1 MTAAWVASLIFL
13 ITFVALMTDWAHHT
27 IVAWIGAAAM
37 MAAGLL
43 LGFYSQEQA
52 LAAIDFNT
60 LGLFLGM
67 MLLMAMLG
75 KTGVFEYL
83 AIQAGQRSG
92 GDPWRLLLLLGGLT
106 ALVSMFLN
114 NLTVIIL
121 MAPVTLLVANKL
133 RINPVPLLM
142 GEAMLSNIGGTA
154 TLIGDPPNTMIG
166 SAAGFTFNH
175 FLWVLLPIV
184 IVAYFPTLW
193 AIRWVFAEDL
203 RQCSHQLDEL
213 NALRPADSIRDAPAL
228 MKLLLVLGVVLVLFV
243 LQGSLPL
250 TLWYITFLGVG
261 LAMIWVRPNPEETLK
276 EIEWSTLL
284 FFTCLFVIVGGLEA
298 AGVMKLA
305 AGILRDFTGS
315 HLLLAAVLLIWVAA
329 LLTAIIDN
337 IPFVVAMIPIL
348 KSLGAEG
355 LSVEP
360 LWWALALGAGFGGN
374 GTPIGASANI
384 LVIALSKRA
393 GHQITFR
400 TWVRCGAFATV
411 VSCAVGTAVFL
422 IIFGL
427 LKTL

>member
-1 MTAAWVASLIFL
+1 LTAAWVASLIFL

-27 IVAWIGAAAM
+27 IVAWIGAVAM
-37 MAAGLL
+37 VAAGLL
-43 LGFYSQEQA
+43 LEFYSQEQA
-52 LAAIDFNT
+52 LTAIDFNT
-60 LGLFLGM
+60 LGLLLGM
-67 MLLMAMLG
+67 MLLIAMLG

-92 GDPWRLLLLLGGLT
+92 GDPWRLLLLLCGLT
-106 ALVSMFLN
+106 AFVSMFLN

-166 SAAGFTFNH
+166 SAAGFTFNQ

-193 AIRWVFAEDL
+193 TIRWVFAEDL
-203 RQCSHQLDEL
+203 RQRSNQLDAL
-213 NALRPADSIRDAPAL
+213 NTLRPADSISDAPAL
-228 MKLLLVLGVVLVLFV
+228 NKLLLIVGVVLVLFV

-250 TLWYITFLGVG
+250 TLWYIAFLGVG
-261 LAMIWVRPNPEETLK
+261 LAMVWVRPNPEETLK

-305 AGILRDFTGS
+305 AGMLRDFTGS

-329 LLTAIIDN
+329 LLSAVIDN

-348 KSLGAEG
+348 KSLDAEG
-355 LSVEP
+355 LAVEP

-384 LVIALSKRA
+384 LVLALSKRA
-393 GHQITFR
+393 GYPIAFR
-400 TWVRCGAFATV
+400 TWVRCGAFVTV

-427 LKTL
+427 LKR

>member
-1 MTAAWVASLIFL
+1 MTAAWVATAIFAVTFL
-13 ITFVALMTDWAHHT
+13 AITADWAHHT
-27 IVAWIGAAAM
+27 IAAWTGAVAM
-37 MAAGLL
+37 VAAGLFM
-43 LGFYSQEQA
+43 GFYSQEQA

-60 LGLFLGM
+60 LGLLLGM
-67 MLLMAMLG
+67 MLLMAMLS

-83 AIQAGQRSG
+83 AILAGQRSG

-106 ALVSMFLN
+106 AVVSMFLN

-121 MAPVTLLVANKL
+121 VAPVTLLVADRL
-133 RINPVPLLM
+133 GLNPIPLIM

-154 TLIGDPPNTMIG
+154 TLIGDPPNTMIA
-166 SAAGFTFNH
+166 SAAGFTFNQ

-184 IVAYFPTLW
+184 IVAYLPTLW
-193 AIRWVFAEDL
+193 TIRWVFAEEF
-203 RQCSHQLDEL
+203 RQRSSQFHTL
-213 NALRPADSIRDAPAL
+213 NALRPADSIKDVVAL
-228 MKLLLVLGVVLVLFV
+228 KKLLLVLSLVLVLFV
-243 LQGSLPL
+243 LQGSWAL
-250 TLWYITFLGVG
+250 TPWYVAFLGVG
-261 LAMIWVRPNPEETLK
+261 LAMAWVRPNPEEMLK

-305 AGILRDFTGS
+305 AGTLKDFAGS
-315 HLLLAAVLLIWVAA
+315 QLLLSSVLFIWMAAFLS
-329 LLTAIIDN
+329 AIVDN

-355 LSVEP
+355 LPIEP

-384 LVIALSKRA
+384 LAIAFSKQA
-393 GHQITFR
+393 GRPITFR
-400 TWVRCGAFATV
+400 AWVRCGALVTL

-427 LKTL
+427 IRR

>member
-1 MTAAWVASLIFL
+1 MTGAWVSTAIFL
-13 ITFVALMTDWAHHT
+13 ITFAAIMTDWAHHT
-27 IVAWIGAAAM
+27 IVAWIGAVAM
-37 MAAGLL
+37 VAAGLL
-43 LGFYSQEQA
+43 MGFYSQEQA

-60 LGLFLGM
+60 LGLLLGM

-75 KTGVFEYL
+75 KTGLFEYL

-106 ALVSMFLN
+106 AFVSMFLN

-121 MAPVTLLVANKL
+121 IAPVTLLVADRL
-133 RINPVPLLM
+133 RINPVPLIM

-184 IVAYFPTLW
+184 IVAYLPTLW
-193 AIRWVFAEDL
+193 TIRWVFAEEI
-203 RQCSHQLDEL
+203 RQRSSQLEAL
-213 NALRPADSIRDAPAL
+213 NALRPADSIKDAAAL
-228 MKLLLVLGVVLVLFV
+228 KKLLLVLGLVFGLFI
-243 LQGSLPL
+243 LQGSLSL
-250 TLWYITFLGVG
+250 TPWYVAFLGVG
-261 LAMIWVRPNPEETLK
+261 LAMAWVRPNPEEILK

-305 AGILRDFTGS
+305 AGILKDFAGS
-315 HLLLAAVLLIWVAA
+315 QLLLTAVLFIWVAA
-329 LLTAIIDN
+329 LLSAIMDN

-355 LSVEP
+355 LPIEP

-384 LVIALSKRA
+384 LAIALSKRA
-393 GHQITFR
+393 GRPITFR
-400 TWVRCGAFATV
+400 TWVRCGALVTI
-411 VSCAVGTAVFL
+411 VSCAVGTVVFL
-422 IIFGL
+422 VIFGL
-427 LKTL
+427 IKN

>member
-1 MTAAWVASLIFL
+1 MV
-13 ITFVALMTDWAHHT
+13 
-27 IVAWIGAAAM
+27 
-37 MAAGLL
+37 AAGLFM
-43 LGFYSQEQA
+43 GFYSQEQA

-60 LGLFLGM
+60 LGLLLGM
-67 MLLMAMLG
+67 MLLMAMLS

-106 ALVSMFLN
+106 AVVSMFLN

-121 MAPVTLLVANKL
+121 VAPVTLLVADRL
-133 RINPVPLLM
+133 GINPVPLIM

-175 FLWVLLPIV
+175 FLWILFPIV
-184 IVAYFPTLW
+184 IVAYLPTLW
-193 AIRWVFAEDL
+193 TIRWVFAEEF
-203 RQCSHQLDEL
+203 RQRSSQFLAL
-213 NALRPADSIRDAPAL
+213 NALRPADSIKDAAAL
-228 MKLLLVLGVVLVLFV
+228 KKLLLVLGLVLGLFV
-243 LQGSLPL
+243 LQGSWAL
-250 TLWYITFLGVG
+250 TPWYVAFLGVG
-261 LAMIWVRPNPEETLK
+261 LAMAWVRPNPEEILK

-305 AGILRDFTGS
+305 AGTLKDFAS
-315 HLLLAAVLLIWVAA
+315 SQLLLTSVLFIWIAA
-329 LLTAIIDN
+329 LLSAIVDN

-348 KSLGAEG
+348 KNLGAEG
-355 LSVEP
+355 LPVEP

-384 LVIALSKRA
+384 LAIAFSKQA
-393 GHQITFR
+393 GRPITFR
-400 TWVRCGAFATV
+400 AWVRCGALVTLVSCTVGTV
-411 VSCAVGTAVFL
+411 VFL
-422 IIFGL
+422 VIFGL
-427 LKTL
+427 IKN